1 MIKELLRE
9 GSLSQQVFD
18 QIIEKADGV
27 PLFIEELTT
36 SIISTPRQNRQ
47 KSDTDQTTPFEA
59 TKVPETLHD
68 ALMER
73 LDRVA
78 HGRKLA
84 QIAAVI
90 GREFS
95 YDLLTAASR
104 TDETDLRSALSQL
117 EDADVIYR
125 TGVSPSV
132 RFAFKHVLLRDA
144 VYNSLLRGKRQE
156 IHADIAA
163 VLGKHFRDVIENRP
177 EILAYHYS
185 QAGKNELAIR
195 CWRESGRRAL
205 ANSANVEAIG
215 HFRNALQLLRALPG
229 TPQRNNEEIEIQL
242 ALGIPLIAV
251 RGYAAA
257 ETREAF
263 SRACTLCLNLGSPPE
278 YFQALFGL
286 WGHSW
291 MGGKNDEALAMA
303 NEFLAK
309 SRDASDGIL
318 LMVAHRVMGSTL
330 LTIGEFGTSRR
341 HFEESI
347 ALSKTERR
355 QSVYTLYMVEPQ
367 VASLLLLSWD
377 LWFLGY
383 PDQSLA
389 RVSEA
394 LALAQDLSQPYSIA
408 FAHYMTSVVHLLR
421 GDPARALE
429 SAERSLEMSRE
440 QRFSLYVLLS
450 TISRGRALGELGR
463 LQEAVT
469 EIQKGI
475 AEARRTGVGF
485 MLPMMYGWLA
495 DVHSRSGDHEIA
507 ASIVEQTLREI
518 SDATGRS
525 WEAELHRQRAETLL
539 ARNPSKIA
547 EAESHLMNAIELA
560 RRQNSKSLELRAAVS
575 LARLL
580 RLQERTDQA
589 RELLEPIY
597 HWFEE
602 GAATS
607 DIRRAR
613 DFLMALH

>member
-1 MIKELLRE
+1 M
-9 GSLSQQVFD
+9 
-18 QIIEKADGV
+18 
-27 PLFIEELTT
+27 
-36 SIISTPRQNRQ
+36 
-47 KSDTDQTTPFEA
+47 
-59 TKVPETLHD
+59 
-68 ALMER
+68 
-73 LDRVA
+73 
-78 HGRKLA
+78 
-84 QIAAVI
+84 
-90 GREFS
+90 
-95 YDLLTAASR
+95 TAASR

-215 HFRNALQLLRALPG
+215 HFRNALQLLRALPD

-330 LTIGEFGTSRR
+330 LTIGEFERSRR

-421 GDPARALE
+421 GDPVRALE

-450 TISRGRALGELGR
+450 TISRGRALGGLGR
-463 LQEAVT
+463 VQEAVT

-475 AEARRTGVGF
+475 AEAHRTGVGF

-495 DVHSRSGDHEIA
+495 DVYFQSGDHEIA

-525 WEAELHRQRAETLL
+525 WEAELHRQRAEMLL
-539 ARNPSKIA
+539 TGNPSKIA
-547 EAESHLMNAIELA
+547 EAESHFKNAIELA
-560 RRQNSKSLELRAAVS
+560 RRQNSKSLELRAAMS

-580 RLQERTDQA
+580 RHQERIDQA
-589 RELLEPIY
+589 REMLEPIY

-613 DFLMALH
+613 DFLALPLN

>member
-1 MIKELLRE
+1 
-9 GSLSQQVFD
+9 
-18 QIIEKADGV
+18 
-27 PLFIEELTT
+27 
-36 SIISTPRQNRQ
+36 
-47 KSDTDQTTPFEA
+47 
-59 TKVPETLHD
+59 
-68 ALMER
+68 MER

-215 HFRNALQLLRALPG
+215 HFRNALQLLRALPD
-229 TPQRNNEEIEIQL
+229 TPQRNNEENEIQL